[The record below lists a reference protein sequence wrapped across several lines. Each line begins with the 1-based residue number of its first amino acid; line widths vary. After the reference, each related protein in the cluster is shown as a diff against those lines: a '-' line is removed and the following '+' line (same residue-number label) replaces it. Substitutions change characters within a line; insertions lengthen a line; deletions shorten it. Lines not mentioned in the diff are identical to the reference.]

1 MGGKASGTPRQ
12 RLEAARLE
20 PLFNL
25 AVLLIRLAIGIVL
38 LGLAVAVLSHALAT
52 LPKNLQRGIPIAIG
66 ALLDAILLLLVLI
79 EVLRVTLAYDATRTS
94 LVHPFLTVATI
105 TLVRLILSASIE
117 LSSAE
122 ERSRGDFLR
131 SIAALVTGGMILL
144 VVAIA
149 LWLAGRHADA

>member
-1 MGGKASGTPRQ
+1 M
-12 RLEAARLE
+12 
-20 PLFNL
+20 
-25 AVLLIRLAIGIVL
+25 
-38 LGLAVAVLSHALAT
+38 
-52 LPKNLQRGIPIAIG
+52 
-66 ALLDAILLLLVLI
+66 
-79 EVLRVTLAYDATRTS
+79 LRVTLAYVATRTS

-105 TLVRLILSASIE
+105 ALVRLILSASIE

-149 LWLAGRHADA
+149 LWLAGRRADA